1 MRRWLPFA
9 ALALAIGIAPTQACR
24 GTDGSNAQDPAAA
37 AMNANTSS
45 LRVRLRGL
53 HPDMPWTEPLA
64 LYLQGGDGTARRSL
78 FVMAKVQD
86 GVATFAL
93 PDWTKELAA
102 SGRIEAEDG
111 NYLPMRWALPTP
123 LDPRRELQAD
133 VQVAA
138 VLAGRVVD
146 GDGAPVPA
154 ARITVFAQ
162 QDGAPVDHELAHVNT
177 CPDGSWRLA
186 LRAEPSLYVVATA
199 MQPTPRRRHPDGEE
213 VLDTGQLRG
222 DLLPAG
228 ASTPAVLATTTNVPT
243 FTLQKAAQVT
253 GTVQWSNG
261 ERFVGATVQVQAH
274 DGIPLTIA
282 NGIVVQRLGDG
293 RLSPVATARSEED
306 GRFGLP
312 VLAGVA
318 CDVQLVDL
326 GDDGDHMLL
335 AREPGRA
342 ATPGQPIA
350 FVLPAPV
357 LLRTRRGDISE
368 INVTFQGDGWPA
380 PQIDGDGE
388 LQVVPNGP
396 GRVRVERDG
405 LRSVWQALG
414 PGDSGR
420 TLDLQLV
427 EAPVALRLVFPRDS
441 GVSAARLSWSRAD
454 GSTGTT
460 GAALQ
465 NGTTLEAMLLPGE
478 YVVEVEPACAPTQQF
493 VMPTRHEVVLDEAP
507 VELPVTVAYGGLFTV
522 TATDSAGN
530 HVAGRVTL
538 LGADGEERAVTFRVG
553 YGEELRRGN
562 EGELLPSPQNRS
574 ERALPAGDYELRC
587 EFAGHQPVQQR
598 VRLEPRRVSDVYLR
612 LP

>member
-1 MRRWLPFA
+1 MRCWLPIVAF
-9 ALALAIGIAPTQACR
+9 ALAIAATPSCH
-24 GTDGSNAQDPAAA
+24 GTDGTNAQDAATTA
-37 AMNANTSS
+37 TNVDTPE
-45 LRVRLRGL
+45 LRVRLLGL
-53 HPDMPWTEPLA
+53 HADMPWTEPLA

-93 PDWTKELAA
+93 PDWTQELAA
-102 SGRIEAEDG
+102 TGRIEAEDG

-123 LDPRRELQAD
+123 LDPRSELQAS

-146 GDGAPVPA
+146 GNGAPVPA
-154 ARITVFAQ
+154 ARIAVLAE
-162 QDGAPVDHELAHVNT
+162 QDGAPTDRELAHVNT

-186 LRAEPSLYVVATA
+186 LPAAPSVYVVAAA
-199 MQPTPRRRHPDGEE
+199 MQPAPRRRHPAGEE
-213 VLDTGQLRG
+213 VADDGQLRS

-228 ASTPAVLATTTNVPT
+228 ASTRAAVATTTNVPP
-243 FTLQKAAQVT
+243 FTLATAAQVS
-253 GTVQWSNG
+253 GIVRWRNG
-261 ERFVGATVQVQAH
+261 EPFFGATVQVRPRDGTTLTLAH
-274 DGIPLTIA
+274 GV
-282 NGIVVQRLGDG
+282 VVQRHADG
-293 RLSPVATARSEED
+293 RLSPVVSTRSEVD

-312 VLAGVA
+312 MLAGAA

-326 GDDGDHMLL
+326 GDDGDHVLL
-335 AREPGRA
+335 AREPARA
-342 ATPGQPIA
+342 AQPGTPVTFELA
-350 FVLPAPV
+350 EPV
-357 LLRTRRGDISE
+357 LLRTRRGEVSE
-368 INVTFQGDGWPA
+368 INVTFTGDGWPA

-388 LQVVPNGP
+388 LRVVPNGV

-405 LRSVWQALG
+405 LRSAWQPLG
-414 PGDSGR
+414 PNDGGR
-420 TLDLQLV
+420 TLDLELV
-427 EAPVALRLVFPRDS
+427 ETPVALRLVFPSDS

-465 NGTTLEAMLLPGE
+465 NRTTLEALLLPGE
-478 YVVEVEPACAPTQQF
+478 YVIEVEPACAPSQQF

-530 HVAGRVTL
+530 HVAGRATL
-538 LGADGEERAVTFRVG
+538 LGPDGEERVVTFRVG

-562 EGELLPSPQNRS
+562 EGELLPSAQNRS

-598 VRLEPRRVSDVYLR
+598 VRLEARKVDDVYLR